1 MVKISASDQ
10 RELKTIARLYAARVG
25 RACVVG
31 VLLMLTSV
39 EFNAQQRA
47 RHTQPTRSATQAVN
61 TSTVARKPKVGFVVP
76 VVHRIGGWKL
86 LTLLERHNLKAPGE
100 VTGDFVHTN
109 IVAGYTFGTHQYIVA
124 RLPQAEVE
132 AVAGTMPSA
141 VSEISSGKSDASGL
155 YIVGADRIERAARF
169 IGLDAS
175 TGLSLLDMTDEPR
188 VNRLAVQQISSASSA
203 QPPQVFQPPAPIG
216 GALVNGAQLNL
227 LAPIEIKHAAR
238 ESKTA
243 VRVRLAET
251 PLQVVRLVSTS
262 DKRVARIIARGVN
275 LKASLNGAIAFDAR
289 GVFVGM
295 VERVTADEA
304 QIIPRDEV
312 EDAARR
318 ILVRRSSVPQPWLGA
333 QGEPL
338 AGIKLETLTASGW
351 DKQDA
356 QKILS
361 KQQGVLLTVVPPFTP
376 AALANLRPGDIV
388 TGIGDRPIT
397 GVEDFSQLLA
407 AAGENSK
414 VQLTVSRASESAQPV
429 TVQLG
434 ESLNPTRETERA
446 SRLAEAGNSVAHL
459 LAPLGLEIVTAPAT
473 LRARLKA
480 QTGLLV
486 ISLRQGGAAAVS
498 GLRQGDIIERA
509 NGKLLT
515 EIDASTI
522 LAFGSNTEVTFDVV
536 RGGQRISI
544 TLQYPPTK

>member
-1 MVKISASDQ
+1 MVKILNADVSG
-10 RELKTIARLYAARVG
+10 LKTRARQAASL
-25 RACVVG
+25 ACVVSI
-31 VLLMLTSV
+31 LLMSV
-39 EFNAQQRA
+39 SIEFNAQQKSRRA
-47 RHTQPTRSATQAVN
+47 ASPARSATQSRTK
-61 TSTVARKPKVGFVVP
+61 TSSARTANVRSVVP

-86 LTLLERHNLKAPGE
+86 LTLLEHHNLKAPVE
-100 VTGDFVHTN
+100 VAGDFVHTN
-109 IVAGYTFGTHQYIVA
+109 IVAGYTFDAQRYIVA

-132 AVAGTMPSA
+132 AVADTMPSA
-141 VSEISSGKSDASGL
+141 ISETSSGKSDASAI
-155 YIVGADRIERAARF
+155 YVVGVDRIERAARF

-175 TGLSLLDMTDEPR
+175 TGLSLLDMSELR
-188 VNRLAVQQISSASSA
+188 VNHLNARQVSSILPLPIFETPASSEV
-203 QPPQVFQPPAPIG
+203 PVI
-216 GALVNGAQLNL
+216 GAQLSL
-227 LAPIEIKHAAR
+227 LAPIEIEPPAR

-243 VRVRLAET
+243 VRLRLAET
-251 PLQVVRLVSTS
+251 RLSVVRLITTS
-262 DKRVARIIARGVN
+262 DKRVVRIIARGAN
-275 LKASLNGAIAFDAR
+275 LKASLNGAVAFDAR
-289 GVFVGM
+289 GAFVGM
-295 VERVTADEA
+295 VERVTDGEA
-304 QIIPRDEV
+304 QIISRAEV
-312 EDAARR
+312 EDAAHRV
-318 ILVRRSSVPQPWLGA
+318 LSRRSSVPQPWLGA
-333 QGEPL
+333 RGEPL

-351 DKQDA
+351 GAADA
-356 QKILS
+356 QRILS
-361 KQQGVLLTVVPPFTP
+361 KPQGVLLTVVPPFTP

-414 VQLTVSRASESAQPV
+414 VQLTVRRASESAQPV

-473 LRARLKA
+473 LRARFGIEE
-480 QTGLLV
+480 GLLV

-522 LAFGSNTEVTFDVV
+522 LSAVNTTEVTFDIV
-536 RGGQRISI
+536 RGGQRISV

>member
-1 MVKISASDQ
+1 M
-10 RELKTIARLYAARVG
+10 
-25 RACVVG
+25 
-31 VLLMLTSV
+31 
-39 EFNAQQRA
+39 
-47 RHTQPTRSATQAVN
+47 
-61 TSTVARKPKVGFVVP
+61 P

-100 VTGDFVHTN
+100 VAGDFVHTN
-109 IVAGYTFGTHQYIVA
+109 IVAGYTFGAQQYIVA

-132 AVAGTMPSA
+132 AVADTMPLA
-141 VSEISSGKSDASGL
+141 ISETSSGKSDASAL
-155 YIVGADRIERAARF
+155 YIVGVDRIERAARF

-175 TGLSLLDMTDEPR
+175 TGLSLLDTTVSR
-188 VNRLAVQQISSASSA
+188 VGNLDAPQSASI
-203 QPPQVFQPPAPIG
+203 QPPIFQLATSSEVPVI
-216 GALVNGAQLNL
+216 GAQLNL
-227 LAPIEIKHAAR
+227 LAPIEIQPSAR

-243 VRVRLAET
+243 VRLRLAET
-251 PLQVVRLVSTS
+251 RLSVVRLITTS
-262 DKRVARIIARGVN
+262 DKRVVRFIARGTN
-275 LKASLNGAIAFDAR
+275 LKASLSGAVAFDA
-289 GVFVGM
+289 GGAFVGM

-304 QIIPRDEV
+304 QIIPRAEV

-318 ILVRRSSVPQPWLGA
+318 VLTRRSSVPQPWLGA
-333 QGEPL
+333 RGEPL
-338 AGIKLETLTASGW
+338 AGIKVETLTASGW
-351 DKQDA
+351 GAADA
-356 QKILS
+356 QRILS
-361 KQQGVLLTVVPPFTP
+361 KPQGVLLTVVPPFTP

-414 VQLTVSRASESAQPV
+414 VKLTVRRASESAQPV

-446 SRLAEAGNSVAHL
+446 TRLAEAGNSVAHL

-473 LRARLKA
+473 LRARLGIEE
-480 QTGLLV
+480 GLLV

-522 LAFGSNTEVTFDVV
+522 LSSGSSTEVTFDIV
-536 RGGQRISI
+536 RGGQRITI

>member
-1 MVKISASDQ
+1 MVKLLNEDVC
-10 RELKTIARLYAARVG
+10 ELKARAGQAVS
-25 RACVVG
+25 RACGACAVG
-31 VLLMLTSV
+31 VLLMAIPAG
-39 EFNAQQRA
+39 FNAQQKTRRA
-47 RHTQPTRSATQAVN
+47 ALPARSATQARTK
-61 TSTVARKPKVGFVVP
+61 TSLPRKPNVASVVP

-100 VTGDFVHTN
+100 VAGDFVHTN
-109 IVAGYTFGTHQYIVA
+109 IVAGYTFGAQQYIVA

-132 AVAGTMPSA
+132 AVADTMPSA
-141 VSEISSGKSDASGL
+141 ISETSSGKSDASAL
-155 YIVGADRIERAARF
+155 YIVGVDRIERAARF

-175 TGLSLLDMTDEPR
+175 TGLSLLDTTVSR
-188 VNRLAVQQISSASSA
+188 VGNLDAPQSASI
-203 QPPQVFQPPAPIG
+203 QPPIFQLATSSEVPVI
-216 GALVNGAQLNL
+216 GAQLNL
-227 LAPIEIKHAAR
+227 LAPIEIQPSAR

-243 VRVRLAET
+243 VRLRLAET
-251 PLQVVRLVSTS
+251 RLSVVRLITTS
-262 DKRVARIIARGVN
+262 DKRVVRFIARGTN
-275 LKASLNGAIAFDAR
+275 LKASLSGAVAFDA
-289 GVFVGM
+289 GGAFVGM
-295 VERVTADEA
+295 VERVTAGEA
-304 QIIPRDEV
+304 QIISRSEV

-318 ILVRRSSVPQPWLGA
+318 VLNRRSSVPQPWLGA
-333 QGEPL
+333 RGEPL

-351 DKQDA
+351 GAADA
-356 QKILS
+356 QRILS
-361 KQQGVLLTVVPPFTP
+361 KPQGVLLTVVPPFTP

-414 VQLTVSRASESAQPV
+414 VKLTVRRASESAQPV

-473 LRARLKA
+473 LRARLGIEE
-480 QTGLLV
+480 GLLV

-522 LAFGSNTEVTFDVV
+522 LAPTDSTEVTFDIV
-536 RGGQRISI
+536 RGGQRISV
-544 TLQYPPTK
+544 TLQYPATK

>member
-1 MVKISASDQ
+1 MVKISAANVG
-10 RELKTIARLYAARVG
+10 ELKTSARQAAAHVG
-25 RACVVG
+25 RTCAVG
-31 VLLMLTSV
+31 VLLMLASV
-39 EFNAQQRA
+39 GFNAQQRT
-47 RHTQPTRSATQAVN
+47 RHAPPALSTAQAN
-61 TSTVARKPKVGFVVP
+61 TKATVARKPKVGFVVP

-86 LTLLERHNLKAPGE
+86 LTLLERHNLKAPVE
-100 VTGDFVHTN
+100 VAGDFVHTN
-109 IVAGYTFGTHQYIVA
+109 IVAGYTFGAHQYIVA

-141 VSEISSGKSDASGL
+141 ISENSSGKSDASGL

-175 TGLSLLDMTDEPR
+175 TGLSLLDMTVEPR
-188 VNRLAVQQISSASSA
+188 SNRLAAPQVLSTQRLPIFQTTASSD
-203 QPPQVFQPPAPIG
+203 V
-216 GALVNGAQLNL
+216 LVIGAQLNL
-227 LAPIEIKHAAR
+227 LAPVEIEPAAR

-251 PLQVVRLVSTS
+251 LLRVVRLVSTS
-262 DKRVARIIARGVN
+262 DKRVVRVIAHGAN
-275 LKASLNGAIAFDAR
+275 LKASLNGAVAFDAR
-289 GVFVGM
+289 GAFVGM

-318 ILVRRSSVPQPWLGA
+318 VLIRRSSVPQPWLGA
-333 QGEPL
+333 RGEPL

-351 DKQDA
+351 GEQDA
-356 QKILS
+356 QRILS
-361 KQQGVLLTVVPPFTP
+361 KPQGILLTVVPPFTP

-397 GVEDFSQLLA
+397 GVEEFSQLRA
-407 AAGENSK
+407 AAGGNSK
-414 VQLTVSRASESAQPV
+414 VQLTVSRASEVAQPV

-473 LRARLKA
+473 LRARLKVE
-480 QTGLLV
+480 TGLLV

-522 LAFGSNTEVTFDVV
+522 LASGNITEVTFDIV
-536 RGGQRISI
+536 RGGQRISV